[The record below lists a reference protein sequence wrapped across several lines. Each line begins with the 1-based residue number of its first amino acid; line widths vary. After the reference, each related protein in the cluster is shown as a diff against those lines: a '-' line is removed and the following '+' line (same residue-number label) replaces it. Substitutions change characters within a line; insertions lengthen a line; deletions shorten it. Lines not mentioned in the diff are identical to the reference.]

1 MGKKGGRM
9 GIGAGVTGTAKDRN
23 LTWRVRTRLDCT
35 HFGGPK
41 SIVERGT
48 QDRSHKVREMG
59 SAFVELKVAHD
70 TMVGEIFCDASFSD
84 AQMIGEAG
92 LDGLRA
98 TPAGCTAQKTAD
110 GDAQSLARLDI
121 VVRRKVGIAEQE
133 HAGTNRSAIGVAE
146 FQRGAGQEPPELHL
160 Q

>member
-9 GIGAGVTGTAKDRN
+9 GIGAGVTGTDKDRN

-110 GDAQSLARLDI
+110 GDAQRLARLGGIGGGKGGIGGQGDARTD
-121 VVRRKVGIAEQE
+121 RRRDSPAEV
-133 HAGTNRSAIGVAE
+133 S
-146 FQRGAGQEPPELHL
+146 RGAR
-160 Q
+160 